1 MSLTSNKRRA
11 NGVYRS
17 REAPLSLPLNWDS
30 SPSDLTSHLF
40 LSIQSATFP
49 TLLAECLPSNERTL
63 HFISVINIIHDS
75 QVPDVFYSRS
85 ATTSCFETLRTS
97 YSSRLAPLPA
107 VTLTCRVLRFD
118 GSWAQTTSGLS
129 MSA

>member
-75 QVPDVFYSRS
+75 QVPDVSILPEPPQVVS
-85 ATTSCFETLRTS
+85 KLSEPS
-97 YSSRLAPLPA
+97 YPSRLAPLPA